1 MSKNRINLFSYESPI
16 KIWDPRGI
24 RQIKLICC
32 PELKKEIG
40 SQGFKEEEDNSQQN
54 EKNRYLVS
62 EV

>member
-1 MSKNRINLFSYESPI
+1 MTKNRINLFSYESPI

-40 SQGFKEEEDNSQQN
+40 SQGFKEEEDNS
-54 EKNRYLVS
+54 
-62 EV
+62 